1 MRRTIPMVCL
11 VIGVLLI
18 GWSLP
23 AAGSGGGG
31 RWSEQDPAYQ
41 DEDLLD
47 VLRDVGVLGEESYK
61 KAKQRLAP
69 RLSTALRPCVELI
82 GTYTFFNDMPED
94 EVLQYPGSPD
104 KERGF
109 ALRKAAFG
117 LQGRVFY
124 DWLGMKL
131 TASAEQQQ
139 DGTLAFGLENA
150 YLQARFRPQ
159 AWKSPG
165 FVPEFG
171 AHLGA
176 MKIPFSR
183 QNLASEP
190 QMQFIN
196 RAVVVEEIDIRRD
209 LGATLDAGV
218 ALGEETAEIRL
229 RAGVFNGQGYK
240 VYAADNN
247 NEPMYVV
254 RAVVDLLGP
263 MAAGEGDLSQTTLLG
278 ALWDADFRMRK
289 PRVSVGGS
297 FLQNDDIDRTV
308 TAWGVEAEF
317 RWMGLSLLG
326 EYIATEYDYD
336 LSVDVVGDVR
346 TSRWNADGW
355 YLQGG
360 LFVWPRRVELV
371 CRYEEYRIDLLNR
384 TSDEAKIALLTG
396 GVNVYL
402 TRKNNLKLM
411 ANYIHRYEKKG
422 FPELD
427 NNSMTVGVSLI
438 F

>member
-1 MRRTIPMVCL
+1 MACL
-11 VIGVLLI
+11 AVGVLLI
-18 GWSLP
+18 GLSLP

-41 DEDLLD
+41 NEHLLD
-47 VLRDVGVLGEESYK
+47 VLRDVGVLDEEAYER
-61 KAKQRLAP
+61 AKQKLSP
-69 RLSTALRPCVELI
+69 RLRTALRPCVELI

-109 ALRKAAFG
+109 ALRKASFG
-117 LQGRVFY
+117 LQGRIFY

-131 TASAEQQQ
+131 TASAEQQK

-150 YLQARFRPQ
+150 FLQARFRPE
-159 AWKSPG
+159 AWTRPG

-218 ALGEETAEIRL
+218 ALGDETVAVRL
-229 RAGVFNGQGYK
+229 RAGAFNGQGYR

-247 NEPMYVV
+247 SKPMVVV

-263 MAAGEGDLSQTTLLG
+263 MAAGEGDLSQSILLG
-278 ALWDADFRMRK
+278 ALRDADFRMHK
-289 PRVSVGGS
+289 PRVSLGAS
-297 FLQNDDIDRTV
+297 FLQNNDIDRTV
-308 TAWGVEAEF
+308 RAWGVEAEV

-336 LSVDVVGDVR
+336 LTVDTVGDVR
-346 TSRWNADGW
+346 TRRWNTDGW

-371 CRYEEYRIDLLNR
+371 CRYEEYRIDLLNQ
-384 TSDEAKIALLTG
+384 TSDEARIALLTG
-396 GVNVYL
+396 GVNVHL

-411 ANYIHRYEKKG
+411 ANYIHRSEKKG
-422 FPELD
+422 FPQMD
-427 NNSMTVGVSLI
+427 NDSMTVGLSLL